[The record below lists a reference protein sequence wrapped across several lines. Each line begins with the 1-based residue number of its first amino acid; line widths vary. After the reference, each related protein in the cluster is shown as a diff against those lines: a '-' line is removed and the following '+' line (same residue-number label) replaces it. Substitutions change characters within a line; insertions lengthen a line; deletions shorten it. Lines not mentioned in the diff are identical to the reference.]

1 MTLPPASALLG
12 EHHNEV
18 DSAAPSM
25 QPGTVELL
33 PDRTGPGP
41 LVETF
46 TLREPMSGFS
56 HFIGTILAV
65 AGLGALLAQASSPFR
80 PWHFAGYAV
89 FGTAMIMLYAASTLF
104 HWLPLSEQGVLRL
117 RKLDHIMIFLF
128 IAATYTPFCLV
139 PFRGAFGWTVLACIW
154 VIAALGAVFKMYWVH
169 VPKSLCVTLYLFA
182 GWFSLVGIG
191 PIFRVLQPRAIFW
204 LFAGGAF
211 YCIGA
216 LFYLLDRHSER
227 PSSFG
232 YHDVFHVFV
241 MLGSSAH
248 FWVIHHYIGAFE

>member
-1 MTLPPASALLG
+1 MTLPAANASSG
-12 EHHNEV
+12 EHHNDDVGTAALMRPDTAEIV
-18 DSAAPSM
+18 PVRTVMWPLAAP
-25 QPGTVELL
+25 
-33 PDRTGPGP
+33 
-41 LVETF
+41 F
-46 TLREPMSGFS
+46 TLREPMSGFT

-65 AGLGALLAQASSPFR
+65 AGFFALLARASSPFR

-104 HWLPLSEQGVLRL
+104 HWLPLSREGVLRL
-117 RKLDHIMIFLF
+117 RKLDHIMIFIF

-139 PFRGAFGWTVLACIW
+139 PFRGAFGWTVLTCIW
-154 VIAALGAVFKMYWVH
+154 VIAALGALFKTYWIH

-191 PIFRVLQPRAIFW
+191 PIFRVLQPGAIFW

-211 YCIGA
+211 YCIGT
-216 LFYLLDRHSER
+216 LFYLLDRHEES

-232 YHDVFHVFV
+232 CHDVFHVFV

-248 FWVIHHYIGAFE
+248 FWVIHHYIGAFG